1 MGFHV
6 KYPLILSNFNEN
18 LNLLKILEK
27 YSNINFH
34 EISFSGSRVV
44 ACERTDGRKERQ
56 TDRHDAFRNF
66 ANMTKNENTKEI
78 LILLLIVISTVCME
92 YF

>member
-1 MGFHV
+1 MKFRSVGAELLHV
-6 KYPLILSNFNEN
+6 N
-18 LNLLKILEK
+18 
-27 YSNINFH
+27 
-34 EISFSGSRVV
+34 G
-44 ACERTDGRKERQ
+44 RTDERRDRQ
-56 TDRHDAFRNF
+56 TDRHDALRNF